1 MLNVG
6 IIYGGQSTEHDI
18 SILSSKYVI
27 DNIDKNK
34 YNVTEIYIDKKGNW
48 KDNTSK
54 KDIINT
60 VEFLK
65 KFNVIFPVLHGL
77 YGEDGS
83 LQGMLELI
91 GIPYVGC
98 GVLSSAICMDKVYAK
113 IIFDR
118 CKIKHAKSIFIKY
131 ISNNKYMYFDKEFN
145 ERIVTNDDLKSII
158 NTELKYP
165 IFVKPSNSGSSI
177 GMQKVHEYNKLKEAI
192 ENAAKYDS
200 KILIEEGIIGKEVEV
215 AVLGNPELGMEV
227 SNVGEISPI
236 EEFYSYSSKYE
247 NSTNQTNVPADLTK
261 EQSEKIKKIAKQLF
275 MAIDGNGLSRIDF
288 FVEDNTGE
296 IYINEINTLPGLT
309 NISMYPILMEQFGYS
324 KTELINKLLHLAKAK

>member
-1 MLNVG
+1 
-6 IIYGGQSTEHDI
+6 
-18 SILSSKYVI
+18 
-27 DNIDKNK
+27 
-34 YNVTEIYIDKKGNW
+34 
-48 KDNTSK
+48 
-54 KDIINT
+54 
-60 VEFLK
+60 
-65 KFNVIFPVLHGL
+65 
-77 YGEDGS
+77 
-83 LQGMLELI
+83 
-91 GIPYVGC
+91 
-98 GVLSSAICMDKVYAK
+98 
-113 IIFDR
+113 
-118 CKIKHAKSIFIKY
+118 
-131 ISNNKYMYFDKEFN
+131 MYFDKEFN

-177 GMQKVHEYNKLKEAI
+177 GIQKVHEYNKLKEAI

-247 NSTNQTNVPADLTK
+247 NLTNQTNVPADLTK